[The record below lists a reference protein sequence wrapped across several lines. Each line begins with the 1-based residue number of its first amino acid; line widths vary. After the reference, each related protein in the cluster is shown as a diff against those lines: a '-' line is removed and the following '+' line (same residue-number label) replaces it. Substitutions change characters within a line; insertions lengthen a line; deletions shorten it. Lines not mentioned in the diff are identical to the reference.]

1 MVYYLKKYNFTVYD
15 TDVFNTIRT
24 SYPQYLVQRPDIAE
38 ADSESSSMPMQA
50 QSHLFLHLFFCP
62 LSVTITN
69 DRR

>member
-38 ADSESSSMPMQA
+38 ADSES
-50 QSHLFLHLFFCP
+50 
-62 LSVTITN
+62 
-69 DRR
+69 